1 MEGSFGR
8 SFLGLVCGDSCHE
21 HTSPP
26 QLLQLCLHAALT
38 SRQGLRE
45 HDFGQMIDDLLQGV
59 LRVQEVGRPQP
70 LQQLLVVFVQDLLR
84 SVGHCNNTLLIV
96 EQYGLRVL
104 RTVFGYRTEK
114 TREVDNNDKFD
125 DSSSF
130 IGGG

>member
-1 MEGSFGR
+1 
-8 SFLGLVCGDSCHE
+8 
-21 HTSPP
+21 
-26 QLLQLCLHAALT
+26 
-38 SRQGLRE
+38 
-45 HDFGQMIDDLLQGV
+45 MIDDLLQGV

-84 SVGHCNNTLLIV
+84 SVGHCNNTRLIV

-114 TREVDNNDKFD
+114 TREVDNNDKFY